1 MKKKIVIILISLSA
15 LIMLTGCQKNIFPD
29 ASKVELAQLR
39 LINDEV
45 YQLSDEDTKFIVS
58 MLNSM
63 ESDKRYKE
71 VDKDDI
77 MTGFQTMM
85 LTLKTSSGEFE
96 YWLSGYDF
104 FSGNKHWRIETDYFA
119 EKCFPVLYEVADK
132 YKVFGGEICD
142 TRWQGTIKDIENGK
156 EYDINELAYYP
167 SYVIVDSYT
176 KVDKVDFSVKYV
188 VEMKNMFK
196 DYTVQIGNDYVT
208 VNGVCYKYDRQ
219 KAWKEEICGYISEL
233 IKH

>member
-1 MKKKIVIILISLSA
+1 M
-15 LIMLTGCQKNIFPD
+15 
-29 ASKVELAQLR
+29 
-39 LINDEV
+39 
-45 YQLSDEDTKFIVS
+45 
-58 MLNSM
+58 
-63 ESDKRYKE
+63 
-71 VDKDDI
+71 
-77 MTGFQTMM
+77 
-85 LTLKTSSGEFE
+85 
-96 YWLSGYDF
+96 
-104 FSGNKHWRIETDYFA
+104 
-119 EKCFPVLYEVADK
+119 
-132 YKVFGGEICD
+132 CD
-142 TRWQGTIKDIENGK
+142 TRWQGTIKDVENGK

-233 IKH
+233 IKHWT